1 LSVRA
6 GLFCGI
12 VGAKR
17 IKVKTGNARNP
28 LDFLASL
35 TQVPSMLLDIFSD
48 TICPWCYVGKRRL
61 ERALKTRPQHDIAI
75 AWRAFQLNPTM
86 PSEGM
91 DRRNYIES
99 KFGNP
104 ERARRIHDAVATAGA
119 GEGITFAFDR
129 IKRTPN
135 TVLSHRL
142 LRFAYR
148 YDLQSPLLD
157 GLFRAYFEEGLDTGD
172 LDVLIGIAAAAGLP
186 EDEARHFLLGADE
199 REMVLAEDQLARRQG
214 INGVPCFIFNGRFA
228 LSGAQEPEALFQLF
242 DLAREDDTER
252 RQASYN

>member
-1 LSVRA
+1 MQLE
-6 GLFCGI
+6 
-12 VGAKR
+12 
-17 IKVKTGNARNP
+17 
-28 LDFLASL
+28 
-35 TQVPSMLLDIFSD
+35 IFSD

-61 ERALKTRPQHDIAI
+61 ERALQTRPQPDIAV

-86 PSEGM
+86 PPDGM
-91 DRRNYIES
+91 DRRIYMES
-99 KFGNP
+99 KFGSP
-104 ERARRIHDAVATAGA
+104 ERARRVHDAVATAGA

-135 TVLSHRL
+135 TVMSHRL
-142 LRFAYR
+142 LRFAHR
-148 YDLQSPLLD
+148 YDLQSRILD
-157 GLFRAYFEEGLDTGD
+157 GLFHAYFEEGLDTGD
-172 LDVLIGIAAAAGLP
+172 IDVLTGIAGIAGLP
-186 EDEARHFLLGADE
+186 EEDVQRFLLSGEE
-199 REMVLAEDQLARRQG
+199 RDVVLSEDQLARRQG

>member
-1 LSVRA
+1 MVE
-6 GLFCGI
+6 
-12 VGAKR
+12 AKW
-17 IKVKTGNARNP
+17 IKVKSANARSP
-28 LDFLASL
+28 LDFLANL
-35 TQVPSMLLDIFSD
+35 AGVFSMQLDIFSD

-86 PSEGM
+86 PPEGM

-99 KFGNP
+99 KFGSP
-104 ERARRIHDAVATAGA
+104 ERARRIHDAVAAAGA
-119 GEGITFAFDR
+119 SEGITFAFDR

-142 LRFAYR
+142 LRFAFR
-148 YDLQSPLLD
+148 YDQQSPVLD
-157 GLFRAYFEEGLDTGD
+157 GLFRAYFEEGLDTSD
-172 LDVLIGIAAAAGLP
+172 PEVLAGIAAAAGLP
-186 EDEARHFLLGADE
+186 EDEARRFLSSMDE
-199 REMVLAEDQLARRQG
+199 REIVLAEDQLARRQG